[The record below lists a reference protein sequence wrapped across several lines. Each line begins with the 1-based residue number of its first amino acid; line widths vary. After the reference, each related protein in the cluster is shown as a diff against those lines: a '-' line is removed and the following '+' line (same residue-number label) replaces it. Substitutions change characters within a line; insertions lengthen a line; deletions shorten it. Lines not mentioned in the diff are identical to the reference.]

1 MASPSITVVT
11 PRTPSSVATAIQQ
24 SISAAGHFD
33 GTLPQA
39 AGPVRA
45 DSPLYQPGN
54 AIYKYAAA
62 AAGGLFFWN
71 TVEPLV
77 CSQIHI
83 SSAAAMDITVSLVNL
98 DPAHINDD
106 SPTILSGE
114 SLIIEQATGV
124 TFMAL
129 DEARLKTL
137 MLPYQGI
144 QIVTTANAQAQIAQ
158 VVASLERT
166 YVR

>member
-1 MASPSITVVT
+1 MASPSVT
-11 PRTPSSVATAIQQ
+11 PVTSRVPWSVATAIQQ
-24 SISAAGHFD
+24 QVTSGGNFTGA
-33 GTLPQA
+33 LPQNGA
-39 AGPVRA
+39 VRA

-54 AIYKYAAA
+54 AIYKYAPT

-83 SSAAAMDITVSLVNL
+83 SSPSAMNITVSLVNL

-124 TFMAL
+124 LFIAL

-144 QIVTTANAQAQIAQ
+144 EIVTSTNAATQIAQ

>member
-1 MASPSITVVT
+1 MASPSVT
-11 PRTPSSVATAIQQ
+11 PVTSRVPWSVATAIQQ
-24 SISAAGHFD
+24 QISAAGNFD
-33 GTLPQA
+33 GSLPQS
-39 AGPVRA
+39 GGVRA
-45 DSPLYQPGN
+45 DSPLYAPGN
-54 AIYKYAAA
+54 AIYKYAPES
-62 AAGGLFFWN
+62 AGGLFFWN

-83 SSAAAMDITVSLVNL
+83 SSAAAMNITVSLVNL

-106 SPTILSGE
+106 LPTILSGE
-114 SLIIEQATGV
+114 SLIIEEATAV

-137 MLPYQGI
+137 LLPYQGI
-144 QIVTTANAQAQIAQ
+144 QIVTTANAATQIAQ
-158 VVASLERT
+158 VVASLERA